1 MSGIFGTSGPPIAI
15 YLENQIDSQKILRAT
30 LLVYF
35 LVLDIIRVI
44 VYGCFGIVSFDILK
58 LAAFM
63 LPAALVGSYCGQ
75 FVQLQVNDKFF
86 RGLMVVLLVITGVLL
101 TVGR

>member
-15 YLENQIDSQKILRAT
+15 YLENQIDSRKILRAT

-58 LAAFM
+58 PAAFI